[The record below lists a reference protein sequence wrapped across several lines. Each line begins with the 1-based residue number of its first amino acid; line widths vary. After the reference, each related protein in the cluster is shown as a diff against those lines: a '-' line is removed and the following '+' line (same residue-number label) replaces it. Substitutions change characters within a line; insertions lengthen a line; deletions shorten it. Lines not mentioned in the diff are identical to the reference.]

1 MAKTSKKRETNKLL
15 SWNWG
20 NDDAASN
27 AAVVYVKRNA
37 GKFST
42 TTSTVQLLRIAA
54 LVISNIRRTQ
64 TWLRRVLLS
73 HDDML
78 LRSVLQGKLFLLA
91 AAWLIP
97 GGAPFSQLN
106 TGVKEAMVEIRL
118 VRVAGQGKQL
128 FLSTDLLKHGV
139 QHCNF
144 IRENYDWLPDWCS
157 SVNLCFWVFQNCQPQ
172 QLCSS
177 IHPSGMSSDY
187 QYTQWLGFK

>member
-1 MAKTSKKRETNKLL
+1 
-15 SWNWG
+15 
-20 NDDAASN
+20 
-27 AAVVYVKRNA
+27 
-37 GKFST
+37 
-42 TTSTVQLLRIAA
+42 
-54 LVISNIRRTQ
+54 
-64 TWLRRVLLS
+64 
-73 HDDML
+73 ML

-144 IRENYDWLPDWCS
+144 IRENYD
-157 SVNLCFWVFQNCQPQ
+157 
-172 QLCSS
+172 
-177 IHPSGMSSDY
+177 
-187 QYTQWLGFK
+187 